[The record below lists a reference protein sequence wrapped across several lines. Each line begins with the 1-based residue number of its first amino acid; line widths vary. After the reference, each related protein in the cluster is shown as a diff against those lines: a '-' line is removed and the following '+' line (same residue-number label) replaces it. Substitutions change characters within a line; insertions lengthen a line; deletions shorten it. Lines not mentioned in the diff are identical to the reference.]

1 MEWLSRF
8 TDSIISFDQH
18 FSEFL
23 QQYGMWS
30 YLVLFL
36 IIFAET
42 GLVIAPF
49 LPGDTLLFVAGVF
62 ALKEGNGLNIW
73 LLFLVLVIA
82 AVMGNT
88 ANYHIARLF
97 ESKFLEKLKS
107 PKIHKHL
114 KGTHDLFEK
123 YGGWAIIIA
132 RFVPF
137 ARTLAPFVAGI
148 GRYSYGAFQL
158 YNILGAI
165 LWVGACV
172 FLGYFAGRVVEAHS
186 FTKFIPVILIAAII
200 LPFLLK
206 YGLGLIK
213 SIKNQTPSSED

>member
-132 RFVPF
+132 RFIPF

-213 SIKNQTPSSED
+213 SIKKPSSLE

>member
-73 LLFLVLVIA
+73 LLFFVLVIA

-132 RFVPF
+132 RFIPF

-213 SIKNQTPSSED
+213 SIKNQTP

>member
-18 FSEFL
+18 FSESL

-73 LLFLVLVIA
+73 LLFFVLVIA

-213 SIKNQTPSSED
+213 SIKKPSSLE

>member
-73 LLFLVLVIA
+73 LLFFVLVIA

-132 RFVPF
+132 RFIPF

-213 SIKNQTPSSED
+213 SIKKPSSLE